1 MINPSEISL
10 STKRNVPK
18 YKQLA
23 LFFIKKI
30 KSKQILAGS
39 KLPSINEIS
48 FEKDLSRDTVERA
61 YNELKEIGFVETSKG
76 LGHFVSSNIDEF
88 KIKKSKILKDL
99 FNSFCK
105 KDTGLMKSFY
115 HKDYTLID
123 PKNNKYKKKDV
134 LKNLKIIYDLFDNI
148 NFQKLDLSSLNSS
161 IITKRYS
168 SDFSTSIVLNTF
180 SADGNFSKKKISIP
194 MHLYYEWSGN
204 KIIRE
209 IQFFDLTLFDQEL
222 DYRDNTLFKIYNK
235 NNKPCVFKNA
245 DFKTLINEINKNHLG
260 AVVVINKKYNPI
272 GIITDGDIRR
282 KLISGSSFNRVKAID
297 IMTEKPI
304 LVNKN
309 MSKKDALELMKQK
322 SINHL
327 IIVNNRNEYIGVVNF
342 LNLIKRND
350 LKINL

>member
-1 MINPSEISL
+1 MIKPSEISL
-10 STKRNVPK
+10 SSKRNIPK
-18 YKQLA
+18 YKKLA

-61 YNELKEIGFVETSKG
+61 YNELKEIGFIETSKG

-88 KIKKSKILKDL
+88 QIKKSKILKDL

-209 IQFFDLTLFDQEL
+209 IQFFDLTLFDQEIN
-222 DYRDNTLFKIYNK
+222 YRDNTLFKIFNK
-235 NNKPCVFKNA
+235 NNKPIVFKNT
-245 DFKTLINEINKNHLG
+245 DFKTLINEINNNHLG

-282 KLISGSSFNRVKAID
+282 KLSSDSSLNNLKAID
-297 IMTEKPI
+297 IMTKKPI
-304 LVNKN
+304 LVGKN

-327 IIVNNRNEYIGVVNF
+327 IIVNNRNKYIGVVNF
-342 LNLIKRND
+342 LDLMKRND